1 MILNE
6 YIDPEFKKLLN
17 NTYKIEVD
25 NRKIDETV
33 FTSLWNRADPWFEK
47 PNSRRSTSKESWSG
61 VTRFQL
67 KERNFFLKKQQDYFA
82 YSIKPPFKRM
92 LLQREFENL
101 KLFKSLKIPSLNC
114 VYFGIRKKVHHT
126 QAILITK
133 SLDNY
138 ISLLEAKK
146 QYLDLPGQE
155 QRKIKR
161 SAITSVAELVKK
173 AHLSGLMHN
182 YLYLKHIYIDKNF
195 CKTGEKPSLEPV
207 CRFIDL
213 DRARKARYNSK
224 KQLRDL
230 DTLNRINRRSP
241 AVDVKDKIYFLI
253 KYLNKTS
260 CDKDVR
266 KLIKR
271 IKEISK

>member
-6 YIDPEFKKLLN
+6 YIDPEFRKLLN
-17 NTYKIEVD
+17 TTDKIEID
-25 NRKIDETV
+25 NRKIDESV
-33 FTSLWNRADPWFEK
+33 FTSLWNRTDTWFEP
-47 PNSRRSTSKESWSG
+47 PNFRRSTSKESWSG
-61 VTRFQL
+61 VTRIQL
-67 KERNFFLKKQQDYFA
+67 KEHNFFLKKQQDYFA

-92 LLQREFENL
+92 LFQREFENI
-101 KLFKSLKIPSLNC
+101 KLFKSLKIPSLDP
-114 VYFGIRKKVHHT
+114 VYFGIRKSGRHT

-133 SLDNY
+133 ALDNY

-146 QYLDLPGQE
+146 QYLDLPGPKQH
-155 QRKIKR
+155 KIKR
-161 SAITSVAELVKK
+161 AAIANVAELVKK

-182 YLYLKHIYIDKNF
+182 YLYFKHIYIDKNF
-195 CKTGEKPSLEPV
+195 CKTGEKPSQEPV

-213 DRARKARYNSK
+213 DGARKARYNSR

-230 DTLNRINRRSP
+230 ETLSRINRDSS
-241 AVDVKDKIYFLI
+241 AINIKDKIYFLM
-253 KYLNKTS
+253 KYLNKTR

-271 IKEISK
+271 INEISK

>member
-1 MILNE
+1 MIFNE

-17 NTYKIEVD
+17 TTDKIEAD

-33 FTSLWNRADPWFEK
+33 FASLWNRAEPWFEAT
-47 PNSRRSTSKESWSG
+47 NTRRSTLKESWSG

-67 KERNFFLKKQQDYFA
+67 KEHNFFLKKQQDYFA

-92 LLQREFENL
+92 LFQREFENI
-101 KLFKSLKIPSLNC
+101 KLFKSLKIPSLDP
-114 VYFGIRKKVHHT
+114 VYFGIRKSGRHT
-126 QAILITK
+126 QAVLITK

-146 QYLDLPGQE
+146 QYFDLPGPKQH
-155 QRKIKR
+155 KIKR
-161 SAITSVAELVKK
+161 TAIASVAELVKK

-182 YLYLKHIYIDKNF
+182 YLYLKHVFIDKNF
-195 CKTGEKPSLEPV
+195 CRTGEKPSHEPV

-213 DRARKARYNSK
+213 DGARKARYNSK

-241 AVDVKDKIYFLI
+241 AVEVKDKIYFLI
-253 KYLNKTS
+253 KYLNKIS
-260 CDKDVR
+260 CDKEVR

-271 IKEISK
+271 IKKISR